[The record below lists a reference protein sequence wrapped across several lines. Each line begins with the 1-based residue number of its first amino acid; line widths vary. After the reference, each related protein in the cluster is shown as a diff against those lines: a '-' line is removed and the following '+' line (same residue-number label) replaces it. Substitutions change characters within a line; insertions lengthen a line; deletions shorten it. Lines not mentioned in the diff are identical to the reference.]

1 MYDCH
6 SSDNMIVN
14 ECKGW
19 ELGVG
24 WLGLGGGCVGLVH
37 TGWGALYLRMVWGL
51 STVVLQHHYK
61 KHTKE
66 IVAFCL
72 HNKKL
77 IIFITSI

>member
-37 TGWGALYLRMVWGL
+37 TGWEGGSVPENGVGL
-51 STVVLQHHYK
+51 VHCSSTSLQNTHT
-61 KHTKE
+61 HTKDS
-66 IVAFCL
+66 FL
-72 HNKKL
+72 L
-77 IIFITSI
+77 T

>member
-37 TGWGALYLRMVWGL
+37 TGWEGSVPENGVGL
-51 STVVLQHHYK
+51 VHCCST
-61 KHTKE
+61 
-66 IVAFCL
+66 
-72 HNKKL
+72 
-77 IIFITSI
+77 TSL

>member
-37 TGWGALYLRMVWGL
+37 TGWGGSEISEYIVYIIRKFPN
-51 STVVLQHHYK
+51 TVYNNS
-61 KHTKE
+61 E
-66 IVAFCL
+66 ISEYIVY
-72 HNKKL
+72 
-77 IIFITSI
+77 IIRKFPNT